1 MSKRNLLTTEPPAAV
16 EEALRTLG
24 GNIRTARLRRR
35 LRLQDLAERMGVSR
49 FTVAD
54 VERGRP
60 GTSVA
65 AYFAALWA
73 MGLLDQASD
82 LGAPEDDEAGKALE
96 RTALPQ
102 RVRRRR
108 RLDNDF

>member
-1 MSKRNLLTTEPPAAV
+1 MSKRSLLTTQPPAAV

-35 LRLQDLAERMGVSR
+35 LRLEDLAERMGVSR

-54 VERGRP
+54 VERGKP
-60 GTSVA
+60 GASAA

-73 MGLLDQASD
+73 MGLLDHAGE
-82 LGAPEDDEAGKALE
+82 LGAPERDEAGKALE

-102 RVRRRR
+102 RVRRGQ
-108 RLDNDF
+108 LDNDF